1 VKAGTV
7 LGWRAAAM
15 LGAVLC
21 LGANMP
27 SETGTLDVAV
37 SNVRSNSG
45 RVSVSICPE
54 STYLKTCPYNFTA
67 PAHTGTTIVTVTGLP
82 FGTYAAQVFHDE
94 NDNKKV
100 DRALF
105 GIPKEGVGFSNDAPI
120 NFAAPKFAAAKFRY
134 TASQQKIA
142 LKLRYFLGKQGG

>member
-1 VKAGTV
+1 MRG
-7 LGWRAAAM
+7 LSAAAM
-15 LGAVLC
+15 LSAPLLLC
-21 LGANMP
+21 ANAP
-27 SETGTLDVAV
+27 GEAGSLDVAV
-37 SNVRSNSG
+37 SNVRSNNG

-54 STYLKTCPYNFTA
+54 STYLKTCPYNFSA
-67 PAHTGTTIVTVTGLP
+67 PARTGTTIVTVPGLP

-105 GIPKEGVGFSNDAPI
+105 GVPKEGVGFSNDAPI
-120 NFAAPKFAAAKFRY
+120 NFAAPKFAAAKFRF
-134 TASQQKIA
+134 AAPAQKIA

>member
-1 VKAGTV
+1 VKVSAVRG
-7 LGWRAAAM
+7 LHAAAM
-15 LGAVLC
+15 LGVAQILC
-21 LGANMP
+21 ANAP
-27 SETGTLDVAV
+27 GEAGTLDVAV

-120 NFAAPKFAAAKFRY
+120 NFAAPKFAAAKFRF
-134 TASQQKIA
+134 TVSQQRIG